1 MNNEQDDRFEKRL
14 RFVVRHYKEGSLD
27 EDKAWKRFA
36 FRQGI
41 CRQVAFRRY
50 WMAAA
55 SVVLLLIGFGTF
67 YVKERN
73 NPEWVSVATVSGQL
87 KDVYLPD
94 STLVSMAGNH
104 TAMTEVTVLGTSFQ
118 VSEQPDMTEVDVVTG
133 KVRFAAGKEPEP
145 VILTAGMSAS
155 YSNEKKEIDILK
167 EENPNNLSW
176 KTKQLRFNDTPLEK
190 VIRDLNEYYQVEII
204 NKVDSPDSR
213 LTATFNDL
221 PLDEVLMVINQT
233 LDIRLV
239 PRKDK

>member
-1 MNNEQDDRFEKRL
+1 
-14 RFVVRHYKEGSLD
+14 
-27 EDKAWKRFA
+27 
-36 FRQGI
+36 
-41 CRQVAFRRY
+41 
-50 WMAAA
+50 
-55 SVVLLLIGFGTF
+55 
-67 YVKERN
+67 
-73 NPEWVSVATVSGQL
+73 
-87 KDVYLPD
+87 
-94 STLVSMAGNH
+94 
-104 TAMTEVTVLGTSFQ
+104 
-118 VSEQPDMTEVDVVTG
+118 MTEVDVVTG

-176 KTKQLRFNDTPLEK
+176 KTKQLRFNDTPLE
-190 VIRDLNEYYQVEII
+190 QVEII